1 MNDRQ
6 LKVTF
11 CDKKTEDEFE
21 SLKEGKFEDKQLYEF
36 IGRAIKDLRTN
47 PMCGIKIQKK
57 LWPKEYCQ
65 KYDITNLWK
74 YDLPNAWRVIY
85 TIETNELLILSI
97 ILEWLDH
104 KEYERRFGY

>member
-11 CDKKTEDEFE
+11 CDKKTEGEFE

-36 IGRAIKDLRTN
+36 IGRAIKDLKTN

-65 KYDITNLWK
+65 KYHGGKSEKSGKRIFVQNWQRQSGESAGLGRW
-74 YDLPNAWRVIY
+74 V
-85 TIETNELLILSI
+85 
-97 ILEWLDH
+97 
-104 KEYERRFGY
+104 